1 MTRALLVELAGEALA
16 IPADGVRCEVIEA
29 GATTGLPVAA
39 PLLLGLSVIHGRAVP
54 VVNVALLLGT
64 PELGTAALHV
74 LTEVQGEGVALPAD
88 RTLGLTRL
96 PDMAESASPLSAP
109 VTVPSPDGVGK
120 LTVRAVNAAAMVAV
134 VRAHLE
140 RV

>member
-16 IPADGVRCEVIEA
+16 IPADGVRCEVLEA

-54 VVNVALLLGT
+54 VVNLAHLLGT
-64 PELGTAALHV
+64 PGHGGAALHV
-74 LTEVQGEGVALPAD
+74 LTEVQGEPVALPAD
-88 RTLGLTRL
+88 RTLGLSRL
-96 PDMAESASPLSAP
+96 PALPHGAAIGEP
-109 VTVPSPDGVGK
+109 VPVPAPDGAGQR
-120 LTVRAVNAAAMVAV
+120 LVRPLDTAALLVTL
-134 VRAHLE
+134 RQYLE